1 MQNKIKLF
9 EDKKI
14 RVAWNDKDQDW
25 YFSVVD
31 VVSVLNESDSQT
43 AGTYWRVLKHRLN
56 KEGSQ
61 VVTNCNKLKLEASDG
76 KRYLTDVGNAETI
89 LRIIQ
94 SIPSKKAEPF
104 KMWLAKVANE
114 RLNEISDPELA
125 MQRAMDY
132 LKKKGFSD
140 EWIYQRLFSMKVR
153 HELTD
158 EWKERGITSSKEYAI
173 LTDEISKAWSDLS
186 VKEYKEFKGL
196 KKESLRDNMSDLE
209 LVLTMLSEVST
220 KEISKTVKPS
230 GLEQNKK
237 VAQMGGGIAKTARKQ
252 IESKTGKSV
261 VQISNNTPS
270 KRIGVAKKEMKNFDL
285 DLDEFNSIDIY
296 GFDEK
301 K

>member
-31 VVSVLNESDSQT
+31 VVSVLNESDYQS
-43 AGTYWRVLKHRLN
+43 ARLYWRVLKNRLKN
-56 KEGSQ
+56 EGNET
-61 VVTNCNKLKLEASDG
+61 VTNCNQLKMVAEDG
-76 KRYLTDVGNAETI
+76 KNRLTDVANAEGI

-104 KMWLAKVANE
+104 KLWLAKVGNE

-230 GLEQNKK
+230 GLEENKK
-237 VAQMGGGIAKTARKQ
+237 VAQMGGGVAKTARKQ
-252 IESKTGKSV
+252 IESKTGKPV
-261 VQISNNTPS
+261 VQITLISKKNS
-270 KRIGVAKKEMKNFDL
+270 KRVGAAKKELEDFDL
-285 DLDEFNSIDIY
+285 SLEEFNSIPTLDF
-296 GFDEK
+296 GL
-301 K
+301 